1 MQTSVKVLCH
11 QYPMYHGIRMD
22 CHENT
27 SINYTM
33 LDLDSWMG
41 GAVLTIVYM
50 LKVSLEKT
58 KAIKIV
64 SRLYPKK

>member
-1 MQTSVKVLCH
+1 
-11 QYPMYHGIRMD
+11 
-22 CHENT
+22 
-27 SINYTM
+27 M

-58 KAIKIV
+58 KAIL
-64 SRLYPKK
+64 RLLADCTRKNRCVDSQGNLR